1 MVKITK
7 LFITIV
13 LAMQFTAADLAQAIE
28 SNYTEKVTQHLNTLL
43 THGKDSYGTVTSP
56 LFMMVIDDKTLI
68 APSDP
73 NYAVL
78 GSRLPPDSRSLG
90 GANLWWQS
98 SLMRVLDRMAEYN
111 PDFRTAAQSHIN
123 YYIDNFSVF
132 TQYESGNML
141 WWGDHLNH
149 NAFTESFVVPNKEEH
164 QVNMNFNDPMAMWDM
179 MWRYRPAQTQHEIEE
194 IWRLH
199 IFDKSVGKW
208 DRHARDQEHWAV
220 GFCEAGSSFMR
231 AFAFMYAKTGEQVWK
246 DRGQLLRDHL
256 WNQRNTT
263 TNLLPNAANTCWE
276 RGDDFYLRIYSNS
289 ATPGYWVPALIYGYK
304 VYGDIQWLE
313 QAEAAMQAYL
323 TYAYDQQAKG
333 FYRWIRI
340 DGVYQ
345 PDYQEVEAGYTG
357 FWRNDPG
364 FRNGAKI
371 ALGFLDTYEV
381 SRKQFLL
388 DGAKIIGA
396 TLLTETPRSDTGSGP
411 GAFAEYYARAINIL
425 IRLHRFT
432 GQQSYLDRAVY
443 MADNAVTNLW
453 NDQNKIFRGHYNH
466 GYEVIDGVDNLCD
479 ALVDLDR
486 YLARGVLERW
496 NDDFKDDTILT
507 GRWVESCNERTGA
520 WVDTIGGGKL
530 VLKDMS
536 TGGKVSVKRA
546 FDGIDEDR
554 ALEVGFVVK
563 VNRLEP
569 DAISIELRDQ
579 AGVNAITIGV
589 GNDQGVWKW
598 KYDNGQSVWMDKQFA
613 EGEACSFE
621 IIAAGSQLSISI
633 NGTPTVYDIA
643 LNNALTAQDISE
655 IKLSTA
661 DSGTGTV
668 EFDSIYTEDTSIP
681 VRMIDLLQPLI
692 KDWLRITGN
701 LPPQIPGGAP
711 VLSYKFDEITG
722 NIAADDAGNIDGVL
736 KNFATDDLHW
746 VQGQYAGAIKLNG
759 VNQWIDVPD
768 TFFANFHNR
777 TISLWFKV
785 PQVPAEVARIFAT
798 RSDYRIYISLD
809 TSMRVTAQLASTAA
823 VGYTVVELNKWTH
836 LALVMADTPDG
847 NEVAY
852 FYING
857 ILTGTTAPFPRHTAA
872 ALTGA
877 NIGSY
882 NHGNGG
888 FANMFVDEFKI
899 FNSVLSAAEIIWL
912 AAVPCDYNK
921 DGIVNFIDFTMIQTN
936 S

>member
-1 MVKITK
+1 MLKITK
-7 LFITIV
+7 LFTTII
-13 LAMQFTAADLAQAIE
+13 LAMQIAAVDSTEAIE
-28 SNYTEKVTQHLNTLL
+28 RNYTEKVTQHLNTLL
-43 THGKDSYGTVTSP
+43 THGTDRYGSVTSP
-56 LFMMVIDDKTLI
+56 LFMMVIDDKTLT

-90 GANLWWQS
+90 GANLWWQA
-98 SLMRVLDRMAEYN
+98 SLIRVLDRMADYN
-111 PDFRTAAQSHIN
+111 PDFPAAAQSHIT
-123 YYIDNFSVF
+123 YYIDNFSAF
-132 TQYESGNML
+132 TKYTSQNML

-149 NAFTESFVVPNKEEH
+149 DAFMETFVVPNKEEH
-164 QVNMNFNDPMAMWDM
+164 QVNMNFNDPMALWDM

-208 DRHARDQEHWAV
+208 DRHARNQERWSV
-220 GFCEAGSSFMR
+220 GFCEAGASFMR

-246 DRGQLLRDHL
+246 DRAQLLRDHL
-256 WNQRNTT
+256 WNQRNTV
-263 TNLLPNAANTCWE
+263 TNLLPNAANTCSE
-276 RGDDFYLRIYSNS
+276 RGDDFYLRLYSNS

-304 VYGDIQWLE
+304 TAGDVQWLE

-323 TYAYDQQAKG
+323 TYAYDRQVKE

-345 PDYQEVEAGYTG
+345 PDYQEVEPGYTN

-388 DGAKIIGA
+388 DGAMIIGNA
-396 TLLTETPRSDTGSGP
+396 LLTETPRSDTGSGP
-411 GAFAEYYARAINIL
+411 GAFAEYYARAINVL

-443 MADNAVTNLW
+443 MADHAVTNLW

-479 ALVDLDR
+479 AFVDLDR
-486 YLARGVLERW
+486 YLARGVPQRW

-507 GRWVESCNERTGA
+507 GKWVEDCDERTGA
-520 WVDTIGGGKL
+520 WVDTIGKGKL
-530 VLKDMS
+530 VLKDENA
-536 TGGKVSVKRA
+536 GGNVSVKRA
-546 FDGIDEDR
+546 FESVEDR
-554 ALEVGFVVK
+554 RALKVGFSVK
-563 VNRLEP
+563 VDSLEQ
-569 DAISIELRDQ
+569 DAVAIELGNREGLS
-579 AGVNAITIGV
+579 AVTIGI

-598 KYDNGQSVWMDKQFA
+598 KYNNGQSVSLEQQCI
-613 EGEACSFE
+613 EGESYFFK
-621 IIAAGSQLSISI
+621 IITARTQADISI
-633 NGTPTVYDIA
+633 NGISKAYIDLGNDI
-643 LNNALTAQDISE
+643 TTQDICE
-655 IKLSTA
+655 IKISTP
-661 DSGTGTV
+661 DSGTGAV
-668 EFDSIYTEDTSIP
+668 EFDGIYIEDISIP
-681 VRMIDLLQPLI
+681 VRKIDLLRPMI
-692 KDWLRITGN
+692 NDWLRITGN
-701 LPPQIPGGAP
+701 VVPQPPIPP
-711 VLSYKFDEITG
+711 VLSYKFDETAG
-722 NIAADDAGNIDGVL
+722 NIAIDDAGNVDGVL
-736 KNFATDDLHW
+736 KNFANDNLHW
-746 VQGQYAGAIKLNG
+746 CEGQYGGAVKLNG
-759 VNQWIDVPD
+759 INQWIDIPD
-768 TFFANFHNR
+768 TFFANFHNK

-785 PQVPAEVARIFAT
+785 PQVPAEVGRIFAT
-798 RSDYRIYISLD
+798 RSDYRLYISLD
-809 TSMRVTAQLASTAA
+809 TSMRVTAQLVGAAA

-857 ILTGTTAPFPRHTAA
+857 ILVGTTSPFPRHTAT

-888 FANMFVDEFKI
+888 FANMFVDEFNI
-899 FNSVLSAAEIIWL
+899 FNTALSESEIVWL
-912 AAVPCDYNK
+912 ATLPCDYNK
-921 DGIVNFIDFTMIQTN
+921 DAIVNLIDFAIIP
-936 S
+936 